1 MSQSSQDVI
10 QLRQTLQQAREKQQA
25 RRVELYRYRGQ
36 RLPQSSPEE
45 VIQPGQS
52 DELARLQEAL
62 DRVNQTTRIYEVEL
76 QRLAT
81 PAARVPGANR
91 PSTPARERGCLL
103 SGWLF
108 LGAIADM
115 RYLFLLPLIGL
126 SFFGVIL
133 GAIVVIVNLVG
144 ITMLWNLQRSGYFT
158 LIGLDLALVVLQFI
172 LVAITQNAA
181 LGVVNII
188 ADFINLAVLSL
199 LVLPRWKYLE

>member
-1 MSQSSQDVI
+1 
-10 QLRQTLQQAREKQQA
+10 
-25 RRVELYRYRGQ
+25 
-36 RLPQSSPEE
+36 
-45 VIQPGQS
+45 
-52 DELARLQEAL
+52 
-62 DRVNQTTRIYEVEL
+62 
-76 QRLAT
+76 
-81 PAARVPGANR
+81 
-91 PSTPARERGCLL
+91 
-103 SGWLF
+103 
-108 LGAIADM
+108 M